1 MAAEATAERTSQ
13 RGHLRRDIGLVP
25 LLFASLGSIIG
36 SGWLFGALYASN
48 EAGPAALFSWI
59 FGALVVIVLALNF
72 AELGGMLPVSGVTV
86 RSPHFAFG
94 TLVGFTW
101 GWITFVGSV
110 AIIPIE
116 AQAVIQYSSNY
127 IDGLVESTTAAGAV
141 ILAPL
146 GILVAVV
153 LVAIFTVVNLLGI
166 KSFAKTNTTL
176 TSFKIV
182 VPILTIVALMI
193 AAFHTSNFSA
203 GGGFA
208 PTGIKGVLTAISAA
222 GVFFAMFGFEQ
233 AATLGGE
240 SSNPRRNIPIAV
252 IGSVLIGVVIYF
264 FLQLAFIGAVN
275 PSDLNKGWD
284 ELAFAGS
291 AGPYAGLATGV
302 GLAWLAGL
310 LYVDAGISPGG
321 TGLVYTTTS
330 SRILYGL
337 SRNRYIPRFFGDVNQ
352 RGVPVWSVVFCF
364 FAACIFFLPFKGW
377 AELVVFITSAYAL
390 VYAAG
395 PLAVGAMRRRN
406 PERDRP
412 YRLPMAGILAPVGF
426 VAANYIVYFA
436 GWLTNEKIFLA
447 IIAGF
452 VVLIIT
458 QIASG
463 REDRPSLD
471 WQSSVWM
478 WPFFIGLA
486 LISYFG
492 SFDGENV
499 IKFPLDLVVVAVFA
513 LSIYFLAM
521 RFALPSER
529 VEEYLERTREEVQE
543 STDEEA
549 GSSTRGERG

>member
-1 MAAEATAERTSQ
+1 MSDETRAEQTTGEGQ
-13 RGHLRRDIGLVP
+13 LRRDIGLIP

-48 EAGPAALFSWI
+48 EAGPAAMFSWI
-59 FGALVVIVLALNF
+59 FGALVVIILALNF

-116 AQAVIQYSSNY
+116 AQAVIQYASNY

-146 GILVAVV
+146 GILIAIV

-182 VPILTIVALMI
+182 VPVLTIIALMI
-193 AAFHTSNFSA
+193 AAFNTSNFSA

-264 FLQLAFIGAVN
+264 LLQVAFIGAVN
-275 PSDLNKGWD
+275 PNDLSKGWD

-291 AGPYAGLATGV
+291 AGPFAGLATGV

-310 LYVDAGISPGG
+310 LYVDAAVSPGG

-337 SRNRYIPRFFGDVNQ
+337 SRNRYIPRVFGEANQ

-377 AELVVFITSAYAL
+377 AQLVVFITSAYAL

-395 PLAVGAMRRRN
+395 PLAVGAMRRRD
-406 PERDRP
+406 PDRKRP
-412 YRLPMAGILAPVGF
+412 YSLPIASVLAPLAF
-426 VAANYIVYFA
+426 VAANYVVYFA
-436 GWLTNEKIFLA
+436 GWVTNQKVFMA

-452 VVLIIT
+452 VVLLIT
-458 QIASG
+458 QVFSG

-471 WQSSVWM
+471 WQASVWM

-486 LISYFG
+486 LLSYLG
-492 SFDGENV
+492 SFEGENI

-513 LSIYFLAM
+513 LAIYFLAM
-521 RFALPSER
+521 RFALPADR
-529 VEEYLERTREEVQE
+529 VEEYLERTREEVQG
-543 STDEEA
+543 SPEEKGA
-549 GSSTRGERG
+549 PGARRA